1 MLNFIYYPISAVMWF
16 WREVLTFL
24 GMNEDAGITW
34 LLAVVLLTATVKA
47 ILAYPQVRQL
57 RSSRKMQELSPR
69 IQALRER
76 YKNDKEA
83 LARESQKVYKEIG
96 FNPIA
101 GCLPMLVQIPV
112 FLGIFH
118 VMRSF
123 NRTGTGVGN
132 LGLSAEENRSLGNYF
147 FSVEDV
153 QSFLD
158 ARVFGVPLSASIS
171 MPQEEYIAFQPV
183 DFGRWDIT
191 LVAIPFVLLI
201 ALFTHLNARY
211 TLSRQKS
218 RQASGKQAMPTGDN
232 AEMMQMQQNMMG
244 KMMLWV
250 MPVMTL
256 VTGFIWAIGLLSYML
271 TNTLWTFVQTRLTY
285 GIMDR
290 EEEQE
295 EAERRENAQALAPTV
310 GARKTDKRTK
320 KQRKADAERQQQAND
335 SGKVEKPESTS
346 TAATQ
351 GDATEAD
358 QAAKEQSV
366 KDRQAAQRARS
377 QPKKKKKK

>member
-24 GMNEDAGITW
+24 GMNEDSGFTW
-34 LLAVVLLTATVKA
+34 LLAIILLTATVKA
-47 ILAYPQVRQL
+47 LLAYPQVRQL

-76 YKNDKEA
+76 YKNDKET
-83 LARESQKVYKEIG
+83 LAKETQKVYKEIG

-118 VMRSF
+118 VLRSF
-123 NRTGTGVGN
+123 NRTGTGFGN
-132 LGLSAEENRSLGNYF
+132 LGLDAETNRNLSNYF

-171 MPQEEYIAFQPV
+171 MPQDEYAAFQPV
-183 DFGRWDIT
+183 DFGRWEIAM
-191 LVAIPFVLLI
+191 VAVPVVLLI

-211 TLSRQKS
+211 TLSRQKA
-218 RQASGKQAMPTGDN
+218 RQASGKQAAPTGDN
-232 AEMMQMQQNMMG
+232 AEMMQMQQDMMG
-244 KMMLWV
+244 KMMLWI

-256 VTGFIWAIGLLSYML
+256 VTGFIWAIGLLAYML
-271 TNTLWTFVQTRLTY
+271 TNTLWTFVQTRITY
-285 GIMDR
+285 GMMDR
-290 EEEQE
+290 EEERE
-295 EAERRENAQALAPTV
+295 EEERREAAQALAPTV
-310 GARKTDKRTK
+310 GARKTDKRSK
-320 KQRKADAERQQQAND
+320 KQRRADAERQQQAGGVTA
-335 SGKVEKPESTS
+335 SVAKPENPAPAEPAELAESS
-346 TAATQ
+346 
-351 GDATEAD
+351 EE
-358 QAAKEQSV
+358 AKEQSV

-377 QPKKKKKK
+377 QSKKKKKK